1 MVVRKTNVVFFF
13 SNPCLLHDQIL
24 RKNLRCKCHK
34 HSPHTLRSLT
44 LDVTLVRMRRL
55 VVIRAR
61 ERTRAC
67 VPPTASP
74 SGAAAGAAGVA
85 ANGASA
91 GAGAACAGARPRRVA
106 LRKCNFPLSEFA
118 LKTL

>member
-1 MVVRKTNVVFFF
+1 M
-13 SNPCLLHDQIL
+13 
-24 RKNLRCKCHK
+24 RCKCHK

-74 SGAAAGAAGVA
+74 SGAAAGAAGAA